1 MRCRVAPLFWLLAMI
16 ALWETDLA
24 AAQAQDEPREAEA
37 EPKTPQQSE
46 PKDTQSTPAPRP
58 WNRLESKWVNA
69 QVGGAIALD
78 FVRYHQY
85 DSSLQQVGD
94 LTEFERPNI
103 RALRLGVAGTFNFTK
118 PWLWSIAGAYRGF
131 DRGFDQS
138 TQDAWA
144 LFDLSLS
151 VPIEKL
157 GTVIIGKAKEP
168 FSMERLMG
176 GGVMPALERSMG
188 IDALTSARNVGVQIG
203 NHFAGKRM
211 TWRGG
216 VFNDWLFTEEPF
228 STSATQYIG
237 RLTGLP
243 LDQPQGLGLLHLGI
257 SGRYSAS
264 NPRMIRFKNSP
275 EVFQPVFVDTDD
287 FSAEEMSNAN
297 LEAYY
302 QKGPFWLAS
311 EYLYA
316 RIRSPANGD
325 PSFRA
330 FFVQPTWIIN
340 GESRP
345 YSGEVGIFGRL
356 RPEKRVTAGGTGLFE
371 IGARY
376 SMVDLEDG
384 SIRGGE
390 MSRLSGIFNWYLSES
405 TLTSFNYG
413 LIRLDREGTVGY
425 TNIFQLRLFLSF

>member
-1 MRCRVAPLFWLLAMI
+1 MI

-24 AAQAQDEPREAEA
+24 VAQAQDAPRAEKA
-37 EPKTPQQSE
+37 EPETQQQTD
-46 PKDTQSTPAPRP
+46 PKDTQPPPAPRP

-69 QVGGAIALD
+69 QAGGGIALD

-94 LTEFERPNI
+94 LTEFERPEI

-118 PWLWSIAGAYRGF
+118 PWLWYVAGAYRGF

-144 LFDLSLS
+144 LFDLSLT

-157 GTVIIGKAKEP
+157 GSVTVGKTKEP

-176 GGVMPALERSMG
+176 GGVMPATERSMG
-188 IDALTSARNVGVQIG
+188 IDALTSARNIGIQLG

-216 VFNDWLFTEEPF
+216 VFNDWLFTEESF
-228 STSATQYIG
+228 SASAIQYIG

-243 LDQPQGLGLLHLGI
+243 LNQPEGIGLLHLGI

-275 EVFQPVFVDTDD
+275 EVFEPVFVDTGD
-287 FSAEEMSNAN
+287 FSAEDMTNTN
-297 LEAYY
+297 LEVYY
-302 QKGPFWLAS
+302 QKGPFWLAT

-316 RIRSPANGD
+316 NIRSPANGD

-330 FFVQPTWIIN
+330 FFVQPTWVLN
-340 GESRP
+340 GETRP
-345 YSGEVGIFGRL
+345 YMGEVGIFGTM
-356 RPEKRVTAGGTGLFE
+356 RPEKNVTDGGAGLFE
-371 IGARY
+371 VGARY

-384 SIRGGE
+384 SISGGE
-390 MSRLSGIFNWYLSES
+390 MSRLTGIFNWYLSS
-405 TLTSFNYG
+405 GALTSFNYG
-413 LIRLDREGTVGY
+413 LVRLDRGGTVGY
-425 TNIFQLRLFLSF
+425 TNIFQLRLFLFF